1 MFLVEQGI
9 EKNVYDYQLK
19 HAEPITYDTVSTLI
33 ENSKE
38 LNDDEKIAL
47 KNEKLLND
55 VIPYYNGTNMDF
67 IATKC
72 FHNIHFKYYNKYKED
87 NNNEKTKILETVG
100 YYIRTNPNEI
110 NIKRDLTPEEE
121 FDTKCHEYIHLLQA
135 KHKYIYIVEACAE
148 IISTEYYDT
157 SLDKYEK
164 AIINTKILLE
174 IVGPEPI
181 WKLNFAGDDTELV
194 SIINENL
201 EPKKLKIC

>member
-1 MFLVEQGI
+1 
-9 EKNVYDYQLK
+9 
-19 HAEPITYDTVSTLI
+19 
-33 ENSKE
+33 
-38 LNDDEKIAL
+38 
-47 KNEKLLND
+47 
-55 VIPYYNGTNMDF
+55 MDF

-87 NNNEKTKILETVG
+87 NNNDKTKILETAG

-110 NIKRDLTPEEE
+110 NIKKNLTPEEE

-135 KHKYIYIVEACAE
+135 DYKYRYIVESCAE
-148 IISTEYYDT
+148 IISTEYYNT
-157 SLDKYEK
+157 TLDKYEK

-201 EPKKLKIC
+201 ESKKPEIC